1 MNFKVGNLIVLNE
14 DGKNSF
20 KLPSKQIGPIY
31 CVVGPCRNNINGVY
45 AIELSDKTKFKYL
58 LSAIYYQ
65 LATESEIK
73 TYKLKKMFKE
83 RVSINEI

>member
-1 MNFKVGNLIVLNE
+1 MDFKIGDMIVLNE
-14 DGKNSF
+14 DGKDFF

-31 CVVGPCRNNINGVY
+31 CVFGPSRNNINGVY
-45 AIELSDKTKFKYL
+45 ANELSDKTKFKYL

>member
-1 MNFKVGNLIVLNE
+1 MNFIVDDLIVLND
-14 DGKNSF
+14 DGKDF
-20 KLPSKQIGPIY
+20 FRISKEEIGPIY
-31 CVVGPCRNNINGVY
+31 CVFGPSRNNINGVY
-45 AIELSDKTKFKYL
+45 ANELSDKTKFKYL